1 MFSSKPKTPT
11 TPSETP
17 TPPATR
23 PSPPARSS
31 PPSIISKD
39 LKIMGDLVSEG
50 DLQIDG
56 VIEGDLKSRSLTV
69 GESAEIKGSIEA
81 DTARIHGT
89 VSGQVK
95 AETIELMRSAKM
107 SGDIIHGVLSIEA
120 GAHVEGTLARLHRD
134 PKAIAPPKSNGA
146 SAEEVESTRSTP
158 SGPKVAEAER
168 KEGGSNGNV
177 KAGPRGQSDP
187 AGSTEKSSGVITDD
201 VPNPLSRKFRASV
214 GS

>member
-1 MFSSKPKTPT
+1 
-11 TPSETP
+11 
-17 TPPATR
+17 
-23 PSPPARSS
+23 
-31 PPSIISKD
+31 
-39 LKIMGDLVSEG
+39 MGDLVSEG

-89 VSGQVK
+89 VKGQVK

-134 PKAIAPPKSNGA
+134 PKAIAPPKSNGV
-146 SAEEVESTRSTP
+146 SAEEAESTPTSHG
-158 SGPKVAEAER
+158 GPKFAEAE
-168 KEGGSNGNV
+168 KKDPGSNGNV
-177 KAGPRGQSDP
+177 KAGAKGQSDP
-187 AGSTEKSSGVITDD
+187 ASGGEKPSGVITDD